1 MKIRP
6 QLLALLSIP
15 ALALALA
22 AAVPQD
28 KKPPMPGGD
37 FKIDAVHSI
46 VLFKIKHANA
56 SWQFGRFNTIEG
68 SFSVDTAK
76 PESSKVDITIQAD
89 SIDTNNKHRDDDLK
103 GPNFFDVKQFPTA
116 TFKSKSV
123 AKKGDD
129 VLAVTGD
136 LMIHGVT
143 KSVTIDMEYTGAGE
157 MMGSLHAGFYGTLDI
172 KRTDYGIKAMLDGLS
187 DEVQLT
193 LTFEGTQGGKG
204 KGK

>member
-1 MKIRP
+1 MKISP
-6 QLLALLSIP
+6 KLIAFLSIP

-28 KKPPMPGGD
+28 KKPPMPPGD

-46 VLFKIKHANA
+46 VLFKIKHAST
-56 SWQFGRFNTIEG
+56 SWQFGRFDTIDG
-68 SFSVDTAK
+68 SFSIDTAK
-76 PESSKVDITIQAD
+76 PEASKVDIKIDAE
-89 SIDTNNKHRDDDLK
+89 SIDTNNKHRDDDLR

-116 TFKSKSV
+116 TFKSTKV

-143 KSVTIDMEYTGAGE
+143 KSVTIDMQYTGSAE
-157 MMGSLHAGFYGTLDI
+157 MMGFRTGFFGTLDI